1 MVTDNK
7 NNQVVGRSGAKSA
20 GVAKQAVAPQEPSGI
35 VKVAGTAAKTVN
47 GIIDTAAEAI
57 FNPVS
62 LVEPL
67 DDALPP
73 WPSIE
78 VTEKVMSG
86 SAFSLLETGWDKAVE
101 TAQGLFK
108 KKEKADTKLASAD
121 RMGGNANLPN
131 LKDPN
136 STSIG

>member
-20 GVAKQAVAPQEPSGI
+20 GGAKQAVAPQEPSGL
-35 VKVAGTAAKTVN
+35 VKFGGSAAKTVN
-47 GIIDTAAEAI
+47 GIVDTAAEAI

-62 LVEPL
+62 LVKPL

-78 VTEKVMSG
+78 VTEKVISG

-108 KKEKADTKLASAD
+108 KKEKTDTALASAD
-121 RMGGNANLPN
+121 RMGGNAKLPN